1 MTRNLYEFNFVIE
14 TNDII
19 AFPTRL
25 TTRQTQVEGQK
36 LAWLYTMGDT
46 SIAQKNWELEN
57 DITTVNPDQDSLYFY
72 DADQQRAIG
81 SEQQPWKSE

>member
-1 MTRNLYEFNFVIE
+1 MTS
-14 TNDII
+14 I
-19 AFPTRL
+19 AFPIRL
-25 TTRQTQVEGQK
+25 TARQTQVEVQK

-72 DADQQRAIG
+72 DADQQRTIG
-81 SEQQPWKSE
+81 SEQPWKSE

>member
-1 MTRNLYEFNFVIE
+1 MTS
-14 TNDII
+14 I

-25 TTRQTQVEGQK
+25 TALQTQVEVQK

-72 DADQQRAIG
+72 DADQQRTIG
-81 SEQQPWKSE
+81 SEQPWKSE